1 MNGQNFEFFLEKNI
15 NNALLENDDNIF
27 NDFTSMNISLKNASD
42 ISLRTKIL
50 SNQFKIKNYTIQGQT
65 INVPFPNEVINRRI
79 VNLQINAN
87 NVAIIL
93 IIKGI
98 IGISDRIYKKV
109 VYLNEFQ
116 NIGNDLTVSSM
127 ILEIIDNNNNVL
139 QKKIEFE
146 DFIIENENDINNDI
160 EFKIIIVTNNNN
172 INEQR
177 IYEKSLPLCN
187 IKLEEYKKKD
197 IYGQKNEESEISK
210 IKITINDNNHLYSN
224 IFYYWQFLRFC
235 SNSHDFFDALKNYFN
250 DNKIILIEY
259 GLESKYEF
267 KVDLPYI
274 REYSIE
280 IIKNQI
286 NYNEYTCCACKCCE
300 SICSFCNQINLNRRH
315 FIIRILLILLKLL
328 LILLKLLYYS
338 CLLIIRLLL
347 QIGEIYFSLILLGAF
362 LETTTLLLTGSQV
375 FVNLKYGIF
384 FIYLLLYLFCFLN
397 FQIVYPLVLQFW
409 EASKFRYMKEKNP
422 FISIVRSIK
431 KNNFI
436 GGENKL
442 SQNILDIF
450 CICVSIL
457 YLLSFMIYNL
467 TPLVF
472 ESINLLIFI
481 IIPLIKYLLIFIFN
495 WYIGWKI
502 IIFRF
507 KLNNNND
514 EIARRLLNFDKF
526 SKKLI
531 TNEPNES
538 YNELD
543 PIRLLMYGQGLN
555 KNCFCFILKLFY
567 SLISLLLTSLSYS
580 LYFGSWKFPLYFIL
594 FFIAIFPVSTAI
606 PFDNFFDCCSSA
618 DEQNP
623 ENVIKI
629 KKKFKGLKYWYY
641 LIVILINFYILGFLF
656 LAIFIDDLEYES
668 VNKRLGLE
676 NTFNNTSEEDFT
688 EQTFSRDL
696 IRNSMC
702 HTSLYNLNFIQ
713 LVSLAQ
719 AAYITKEDDIIKA
732 KNIYYENTIF
742 KDSNVII
749 KKMEFLTQ
757 KNDNI
762 VVLRIDFEFTNSKRN
777 LIVFSIRGSTSS
789 RDWLLDLEMYSPSA
803 MFTLIKSIPF
813 IVKDESIVSRCLN
826 FLLTFPLRMMED
838 ITIIRRYSTEIYNLV
853 DNIIDENKNNT
864 DFIFVGHSLGGG
876 LSKYVATHYKMQ
888 SFSVSGPGITPLE
901 YKHQTIFGYN
911 KFFKSSFIDII
922 PDLDVVPRLEISGG
936 VKYRVLCNKNAIT
949 CHSID
954 RTLCMMGIMC
964 HQEQYTKRLC
974 LSMPNIGENEYSQM
988 KKLKNGDQFC
998 DNYILKN
1005 ENEKDKCKSAEII
1018 DEDSNCYYIHLQ
1030 YDTDTVQRKN
1040 EYKCLQFR
1048 KEELLIYKQEFK
1060 KKYKN
1065 AKIEFE

>member
-15 NNALLENDDNIF
+15 NNDLLQNDDDTF
-27 NDFTSMNISLKNASD
+27 NDFASMNINLKNVSD
-42 ISLRTKIL
+42 ISLIP
-50 SNQFKIKNYTIQGQT
+50 NQFRRKNYNIEEQT
-65 INVPFPNEVINRRI
+65 IHVPFPNEEINSRT
-79 VNLQINAN
+79 VGLQINDN

-98 IGISDRIYKKV
+98 IGNSNIIYKKV

-116 NIGNDLTVSSM
+116 NIRNVLTVSSM
-127 ILEIIDNNNNVL
+127 ILKIIDNNNNAL
-139 QKKIEFE
+139 EKKIEFG
-146 DFIIENENDINNDI
+146 DFIIENGNEIDNNI

-172 INEQR
+172 NNEQR
-177 IYEKSLPLCN
+177 IYEKSLPICK

-224 IFYYWQFLRFC
+224 IFYYWQLLRFC
-235 SNSHDFFDALKNYFN
+235 KNSQDFFDALRDYFN
-250 DNKIILIEY
+250 DNKIMIIEY

-274 REYSIE
+274 REYIIE
-280 IIKNQI
+280 IRKNQI
-286 NYNEYTCCACKCCE
+286 NYSEYTCCAY
-300 SICSFCNQINLNRRH
+300 SCSCSCYERLTTFFNQNCLNFIQNINR
-315 FIIRILLILLKLL
+315 LL
-328 LILLKLLYYS
+328 LVFLKLLYYS
-338 CLLIIRLLL
+338 CLLIIRILL
-347 QIGEIYFSLILLGAF
+347 QIGEIYFSLVLLGFF
-362 LETTTLLLTGSQV
+362 LETVTILLTGSQV
-375 FVNLKYGIF
+375 FTHGGYWVL
-384 FIYLLLYLFCFLN
+384 FIYLNLYLFLFLN
-397 FQIVYPLVLQFW
+397 IQIVYPLVLQFW
-409 EASKFRYMKEKNP
+409 EASKFRYIKEKNP

-431 KNNFI
+431 KYDYI

-442 SQNILDIF
+442 LENILDIF
-450 CICVSIL
+450 CICVTIF
-457 YLLSFMIYNL
+457 YLISSMIYNL
-467 TPLVF
+467 TPIPF
-472 ESINLLIFI
+472 EVINLFMFI
-481 IIPLIKYLLIFIFN
+481 LIPLIKSFIIFSFD
-495 WYIGWKI
+495 WYIGWRI
-502 IIFRF
+502 IKYTFS
-507 KLNNNND
+507 KNDNNNND
-514 EIARRLLNFDKF
+514 EIARKLLNFNKF

-538 YNELD
+538 YGELD
-543 PIRLLMYGQGLN
+543 PFRLRMYGEGLN
-555 KNCFCFILKLFY
+555 KHLNGLFLKVFY
-567 SLISLLLTSLSYS
+567 SIFSLILTSLSYS
-580 LYFGSWKFPLYFIL
+580 IYFKSWKFPLYFIL
-594 FFIAIFPVSTAI
+594 FFFAIFPFSTAI
-606 PFDNFFDCCSSA
+606 PLDIGCDCCN
-618 DEQNP
+618 DEDNHKP
-623 ENVIKI
+623 ENLIKI
-629 KKKFKGLKYWYY
+629 KKKFKSLKYWYY
-641 LIVILINFYILGFLF
+641 FFIILINFYILGFLF
-656 LAIFIDDLEYES
+656 LATFYDDLEYES
-668 VNKRLGLE
+668 VDKRLGLE
-676 NTFNNTSEEDFT
+676 KTFNNTPEEDFT
-688 EQTFSRDL
+688 EQSFPRDL

-719 AAYITKEDDIIKA
+719 AAYITQEGDIIKA
-732 KNIYYENTIF
+732 KNIYYGNTIF
-742 KDSNVII
+742 KDSNIII

-762 VVLRIDFEFTNSKRN
+762 VVLRIDFEFTNSKRK

-813 IVKDESIVSRCLN
+813 IVKDESLASSCIN
-826 FLLTFPLRMMED
+826 IFLTFPLRMMED
-838 ITIIRRYSTEIYNLV
+838 ITLIRRYSTKIYDLV
-853 DNIIDENKNNT
+853 DNIIDENKNNS

-922 PDLDVVPRLEISGG
+922 PDLDIVPRLEISGG
-936 VKYRVLCNKNAIT
+936 IKYRVLCNKNAIT

-974 LSMPNIGENEYSQM
+974 LSMPNIGESEYSEM
-988 KKLKNGDQFC
+988 KKLKNGNQFC
-998 DNYILKN
+998 DNYILEN
-1005 ENEKDKCKSAEII
+1005 EKEKDKCKSKEIT
-1018 DEDSNCYYIHLQ
+1018 DEDSECYYIHLQ
-1030 YDTDTVQRKN
+1030 YDTDTILQKN

-1048 KEELLIYKQEFK
+1048 KEDLLIYEQEFK
-1060 KKYKN
+1060 NKYKN